1 MSTITD
7 IFSSASARD
16 ASKPASSNTGLVVFR
31 SDTKAIEV
39 SDGTSY
45 YRYNNDGIS
54 VPSVNNVF
62 SGSFDGT
69 DDYIEVGNITNL
81 NSGTNFTISVWFN
94 RPSARE
100 DMLLGGASPLVT
112 GIGMY
117 PWSDGNFYVHLGTNG
132 LLNATLPG
140 ENQWINAT
148 VTYDSSG
155 SSILYFNGAVAASQ
169 SSSAVSSTAGNTFRI
184 GNFTADSSGRDFLG
198 NIDEVAIWD
207 STTLDASN
215 VGQIYNAG
223 TPINLASNAGNYTQ
237 SSNLTHWYR
246 LGDNASDT
254 GSGGVSNGNTI
265 TNIENAANP
274 GTNDG
279 STINGTPSFSTS
291 VPS

>member
-1 MSTITD
+1 MPTTIPSTTSSTRPGSPSTGDAYFETD
-7 IFSSASARD
+7 TNKYIIYDGANWRAY
-16 ASKPASSNTGLVVFR
+16 N
-31 SDTKAIEV
+31 
-39 SDGTSY
+39 SDGASIPGVT
-45 YRYNNDGIS
+45 NG
-54 VPSVNNVF
+54 F

-94 RPSARE
+94 RPSARQ
-100 DMLLGGASPLVT
+100 DMLLGGAGPIAT

-132 LLNATLPG
+132 TLSATLPG

-148 VTYDSSG
+148 VTYDSLG
-155 SSILYFNGAVAASQ
+155 SSILYFNGVLAATL

-184 GNFTADSSGRDFLG
+184 GNFAATTQDFLG
-198 NIDEVAIWD
+198 NIDEVSIWD
-207 STTLDASN
+207 STTLDANN
-215 VGQIYNAG
+215 VGQIYNTG
-223 TPINLASNAGNYTQ
+223 SPLNLASNAGEYNQ

-254 GSGGVSNGNTI
+254 GSGGVSDGNTI

>member
-1 MSTITD
+1 MPTTIPSTTSSTRPGSPSTGDAYFETD
-7 IFSSASARD
+7 TNKYIIYDGASWRAY
-16 ASKPASSNTGLVVFR
+16 N
-31 SDTKAIEV
+31 
-39 SDGTSY
+39 SDGASVSGVT
-45 YRYNNDGIS
+45 NN
-54 VPSVNNVF
+54 F

-81 NSGTNFTISVWFN
+81 NSGTNFTISVWFK
-94 RPSARE
+94 RPSARQ
-100 DMLLGGASPLVT
+100 DMLLGGAGPVAT

-117 PWSDGNFYVHLGTNG
+117 PWIDGTFYVHLGTNG
-132 LLNATLPG
+132 TLNATLPG

-155 SSILYFNGAVAASQ
+155 SSILYFNGVLAATI

-184 GNFTADSSGRDFLG
+184 GNFAATTQDFLG
-198 NIDEVAIWD
+198 NIDEVSIWD

-215 VGQIYNAG
+215 VGQIYNSG
-223 TPINLASNAGNYTQ
+223 SPLNLASNAGDYTQ

-279 STINGTPSFSTS
+279 STINGDPVFSS
-291 VPS
+291 LAP

>member
-1 MSTITD
+1 MPTTIPSITSSTRPGSPSTGDAYFETD
-7 IFSSASARD
+7 TNKYIIYDGASWRVYNSD
-16 ASKPASSNTGLVVFR
+16 GSSNPG
-31 SDTKAIEV
+31 V
-39 SDGTSY
+39 SNT
-45 YRYNNDGIS
+45 
-54 VPSVNNVF
+54 F

-100 DMLLGGASPLVT
+100 DMLLGGASPIAT

-155 SSILYFNGAVAASQ
+155 SSILYFNGASAASQ

-246 LGDNASDT
+246 LGDDASDT

>member
-1 MSTITD
+1 MPATIPSTTSSTRPGSPSTGDAYFETD
-7 IFSSASARD
+7 TNKYIIYDGASWRTYNSD
-16 ASKPASSNTGLVVFR
+16 GSSNIG
-31 SDTKAIEV
+31 
-39 SDGTSY
+39 
-45 YRYNNDGIS
+45 
-54 VPSVNNVF
+54 VNNSF

-81 NSGTNFTISVWFN
+81 NSGTNFTISAWFK
-94 RPSARE
+94 RPSARQ
-100 DMLLGGASPLVT
+100 DMLLGGAGPIGT

-117 PWSDGNFYVHLGTNG
+117 PWDNSDFYVHLGTNG
-132 LLNATLPG
+132 NLSATLPG

-155 SSILYFNGAVAASQ
+155 SSILYFNGVLAATL

-184 GNFTADSSGRDFLG
+184 GNFAAASQDFLG
-198 NIDEVAIWD
+198 NIDEVSIWD

-215 VGQIYNAG
+215 VGQIYNSG
-223 TPINLASNAGNYTQ
+223 TPINLISNGGNYTQ

-254 GSGGVSNGNTI
+254 GTGGVSNGNTI

-279 STINGTPSFSTS
+279 STINGTPSFSTTI
-291 VPS
+291 P

>member
-1 MSTITD
+1 MPTTIPTTTSSTRPGSPSTGDAYFETD
-7 IFSSASARD
+7 TNKYIIYDGANWRAY
-16 ASKPASSNTGLVVFR
+16 N
-31 SDTKAIEV
+31 
-39 SDGTSY
+39 SDGASIPGVT
-45 YRYNNDGIS
+45 NG
-54 VPSVNNVF
+54 F

-69 DDYIEVGNITNL
+69 DDYIEVGNIDNL

-94 RPSARE
+94 RPSARQ
-100 DMLLGGASPLVT
+100 DMLLGGAGPVAT

-117 PWSDGNFYVHLGTNG
+117 PWTSSLFYVHLGTNG
-132 LLNATLPG
+132 SLTATLPG

-155 SSILYFNGAVAASQ
+155 SSILYFNGVVAASQ

-184 GNFTADSSGRDFLG
+184 GNFANYSSQFLG
-198 NIDEVAIWD
+198 NIDEVSIWD
-207 STTLDASN
+207 STTLDADN

-279 STINGTPSFSTS
+279 STINGDPIFSTS

>member
-1 MSTITD
+1 MSTLNTTTSSPRPTLGAGDVGKSYFETD
-7 IFSSASARD
+7 SNKILVWDGSAWNEWNKD
-16 ASKPASSNTGLVVFR
+16 L
-31 SDTKAIEV
+31 IV
-39 SDGTSY
+39 SPGF
-45 YRYNNDGIS
+45 NN
-54 VPSVNNVF
+54 NF

-69 DDYIEVGNITNL
+69 DDWVGIGNLTNL
-81 NSGTNFTISVWFN
+81 NSGTNFTISVWFK
-94 RPSARE
+94 RAAARQ
-100 DMLLGGASPLVT
+100 DMLLGGAAPVAT

-117 PWSDGNFYVHLGTNG
+117 PWSDGKLYVHLGTNG
-132 LLNATLPG
+132 LLNANLPG

-155 SSILYFNGAVAASQ
+155 SSVLYFNGTQAATL
-169 SSSAVSSTAGNTFRI
+169 SSSAVSSTAGNSFRI
-184 GNFTADSSGRDFLG
+184 GNFTGFSQDFLG

-215 VGQIYNAG
+215 VNTIGSDV
-223 TPINLASNAGNYTQ
+223 PINLLSNGGNYNQ
-237 SSNLTHWYR
+237 SSTLTHWYR
-246 LGDNASDT
+246 FGDHASDS
-254 GSGGVSNGNTI
+254 GAGGVANGNTI

>member
-1 MSTITD
+1 MPTTIPTTTSTTRPGSPSTGDAYFETD
-7 IFSSASARD
+7 TNKYIIYDGANWRTY
-16 ASKPASSNTGLVVFR
+16 N
-31 SDTKAIEV
+31 
-39 SDGTSY
+39 SDGASIPGVT
-45 YRYNNDGIS
+45 NG
-54 VPSVNNVF
+54 F

-81 NSGTNFTISVWFN
+81 NSGTNFTISVWFK
-94 RPSARE
+94 RPSARQ
-100 DMLLGGASPLVT
+100 DMLLGGAGPIAT

-117 PWSDGNFYVHLGTNG
+117 PWTSSQFYVHLGTNG
-132 LLNATLPG
+132 TLNATLPG

-155 SSILYFNGAVAASQ
+155 SSILYFNGVLAATL

-184 GNFTADSSGRDFLG
+184 GNFAATTQDFLG
-198 NIDEVAIWD
+198 NIDEVSIWD
-207 STTLDASN
+207 STTLDADN

-223 TPINLASNAGNYTQ
+223 SPLNLASNAGNYNQ
-237 SSNLTHWYR
+237 AGNLTHWYR